1 MRRFEDWSRSLM
13 SREPLRVLLLATDR
27 AACLPVELRDELQ
40 SVFEDSNFALPKCN
54 RILPFWTSEIR
65 NVAREFFRFDAT
77 CYWSLMRTYFI
88 SRASFFGPIPSTLP
102 RSSTVT

>member
-54 RILPFWTSEIR
+54 RILPFWASEIG
-65 NVAREFFRFDAT
+65 NVASVRKIQTVRV
-77 CYWSLMRTYFI
+77 SMRTSI
-88 SRASFFGPIPSTLP
+88 GH
-102 RSSTVT
+102 